1 MLVYAVVPVKN
12 LGASKKRLSSVLSPQ
27 ERGQLTLAML
37 EDVLNAL
44 RASSISNIVVM
55 SNDLR
60 VHELAGK
67 FDAVPLSQ
75 KTSGLNSAIEEA
87 TQWCMQQGADAVLVL
102 PADIPMLSSEEVDR
116 LVKMG
121 NYGKQTI
128 VLSSSYDGGTNAL
141 FQSPPNLIHVC
152 FGARSF
158 EKHIKEAQSKGVC
171 IRIYHSTKVAAD
183 IDSAEDLSKLLKT
196 ENNTAC
202 VRVLGQFNLGNRVD
216 KVISNSKITA
226 ELAKNDVVSLF

>member
-1 MLVYAVVPVKN
+1 
-12 LGASKKRLSSVLSPQ
+12 
-27 ERGQLTLAML
+27 
-37 EDVLNAL
+37 
-44 RASSISNIVVM
+44 
-55 SNDLR
+55 

-87 TQWCMQQGADAVLVL
+87 TEWCMRQGADAVLVL

-116 LVKMG
+116 LVNLG
-121 NYGKQTI
+121 NYRKQTI

-141 FQSPPNLIHVC
+141 LQSPPNLIHVC

-158 EKHIKEAQSKGVC
+158 VKHIKEAQRKGVGV
-171 IRIYHSTKVAAD
+171 RVYYSTKVAAD
-183 IDSAEDLSKLLKT
+183 IDSAEDLRKLLKK

-202 VRVLGQFNLGNRVD
+202 GRVLGQFNLESRME
-216 KVISNSKITA
+216 K
-226 ELAKNDVVSLF
+226 VVSQSKSPPELRKMM